1 MKTRHSSSTTRQSA
15 EILAALE
22 AHPAF
27 RAATTVL
34 LYHSLKDEVDT
45 HEFIRK
51 WSREKR
57 ILLPV
62 VVGDDLELRLYT
74 GPEDLKPGAYGIEE
88 PTGELFTDYA
98 DIDFIAVP
106 GVAFDRNGNRLGR
119 GKGYYD
125 RLLPRIPSAYKA
137 GICFPFQLVEEVPA
151 EPFDI
156 RMDEIITQSKL
167 IIIHTPHA
175 ACMPPEMTKT
185 MCSAPSKAVTGYSD
199 FRITLPGNTVLTT

>member
-1 MKTRHSSSTTRQSA
+1 MALLKTLHKSTITHQSQSA

-22 AHPAF
+22 THPAF
-27 RAATTVL
+27 RAANIIL
-34 LYHSLKDEVDT
+34 LYHSLPDEVDT
-45 HEFIRK
+45 HDFIRK
-51 WSREKR
+51 WSTKKKKQ

-62 VVGDDLELRLYT
+62 VVGDDLELRVYT
-74 GPEDLKPGAYGIEE
+74 GPADLTPGAYGIEE
-88 PTGELFTDYA
+88 PTGALFTDYA
-98 DIDFIAVP
+98 AIDFIAVP

-156 RMDEIITQSKL
+156 RMDEVITQQ
-167 IIIHTPHA
+167 
-175 ACMPPEMTKT
+175 
-185 MCSAPSKAVTGYSD
+185 
-199 FRITLPGNTVLTT
+199 

>member
-1 MKTRHSSSTTRQSA
+1 MALLKTQHKSSATQQSA
-15 EILAALE
+15 EILTALE

-27 RAATTVL
+27 RAADTVL

-51 WSREKR
+51 WSRLKR

-62 VVGDDLELRLYT
+62 VVGDDLELRVYT
-74 GPEDLKPGAYGIEE
+74 GPEDLAIGAYGIEE
-88 PTGELFTDYA
+88 PTGARFTDYA
-98 DIDFIAVP
+98 AIGFIAVP

-125 RLLPRIPSAYKA
+125 RLLPRIPAAYKA
-137 GICFPFQLVEEVPA
+137 GICFPYQLVEEVPA

-156 RMDEIITQSKL
+156 RMDEIITQ
-167 IIIHTPHA
+167 
-175 ACMPPEMTKT
+175 
-185 MCSAPSKAVTGYSD
+185 
-199 FRITLPGNTVLTT
+199 

>member
-1 MKTRHSSSTTRQSA
+1 MLKTRHSSSATRQSA

-98 DIDFIAVP
+98 DIDFIVVP

-119 GKGYYD
+119 GKGTMTGFCPASHQPQS
-125 RLLPRIPSAYKA
+125 RHLLPVS
-137 GICFPFQLVEEVPA
+137 LVEEVPA

-156 RMDEIITQSKL
+156 RMDEIITQ
-167 IIIHTPHA
+167 
-175 ACMPPEMTKT
+175 
-185 MCSAPSKAVTGYSD
+185 
-199 FRITLPGNTVLTT
+199 

>member
-1 MKTRHSSSTTRQSA
+1 MLKTRHSSSTTRQSA

-74 GPEDLKPGAYGIEE
+74 RPEDLKPGAYGIEE

-98 DIDFIAVP
+98 DIDAWGAVKVTMTGFCP
-106 GVAFDRNGNRLGR
+106 ASHQPT
-119 GKGYYD
+119 K
-125 RLLPRIPSAYKA
+125 PASASR
-137 GICFPFQLVEEVPA
+137 FN
-151 EPFDI
+151 
-156 RMDEIITQSKL
+156 S
-167 IIIHTPHA
+167 
-175 ACMPPEMTKT
+175 
-185 MCSAPSKAVTGYSD
+185 
-199 FRITLPGNTVLTT
+199 

>member
-1 MKTRHSSSTTRQSA
+1 MLKTRHSSSATRQSA

-34 LYHSLKDEVDT
+34 LYHSLKEEVDT

-98 DIDFIAVP
+98 DIDFIVVP

-156 RMDEIITQSKL
+156 RMDEIITQ
-167 IIIHTPHA
+167 
-175 ACMPPEMTKT
+175 
-185 MCSAPSKAVTGYSD
+185 
-199 FRITLPGNTVLTT
+199 